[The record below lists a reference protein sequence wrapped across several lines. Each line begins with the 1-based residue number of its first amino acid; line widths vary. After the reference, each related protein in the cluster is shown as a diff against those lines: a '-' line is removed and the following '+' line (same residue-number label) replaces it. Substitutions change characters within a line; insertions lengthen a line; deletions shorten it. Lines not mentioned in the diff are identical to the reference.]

1 MVYLQE
7 RLQPESRKKSMSKRI
22 LVTST
27 DLMMI
32 QFLVPH
38 VMNLSEHGFDVEIA
52 CSDVGGRIPEIRE
65 KLKDY
70 VKIIH
75 IVRLVR
81 SPASSQ
87 NIKGYQD
94 MRKVIEKGHYDIIWT
109 NEPVMGVVTRLA
121 ARKARK
127 SGTKVI
133 YMVHGFHFYKGA
145 PKKYWIMFY
154 PIEKFAGYFCDCV
167 VTVNKEDYRRA
178 ERMNL
183 PNVKYIHGIGINT
196 ERLTSGK
203 EQIDIRNEL
212 GLSPNAFLVLSVG
225 ELNENKNQKTIIK
238 AIAQLK
244 DPTIHYIL
252 CGKGNQLEN
261 LKKLALDLG
270 VSKHIHFLGYRTDV
284 VNICSQSDVYV
295 MPSHREGLPVASL
308 EAMYCGLPLV
318 TSNIRGL
325 VDIVKNGESGY
336 LCNPDDSRAF
346 AESIKKLKN
355 VPELRKK
362 MTRRNQKTVIPYCI
376 ENTKKE
382 VISLIY
388 EIERKG

>member
-1 MVYLQE
+1 
-7 RLQPESRKKSMSKRI
+7 MSKRI

-121 ARKARK
+121 ATKARK
-127 SGTKVI
+127 NGTKVI

-145 PKKYWIMFY
+145 PKLNWMVYY
-154 PIEKFAGYFCDCV
+154 PIEKYMSQFCDEI
-167 VTVNKEDYRRA
+167 VTINKEDYRRA
-178 ERMNL
+178 KKMHALSVR
-183 PNVKYIHGIGINT
+183 YIHGIGVDT
-196 ERLTSGK
+196 KRLQKSK
-203 EQIDIRNEL
+203 EQSDIRKEL
-212 GLSPNAFLVLSVG
+212 ELKKDDFLVLSVG
-225 ELNENKNQKTIIK
+225 ELNANKNHKVIIQ
-238 AIAQLK
+238 ALARLN
-244 DPTIHYIL
+244 DSSIHYLI
-252 CGKGNQLEN
+252 CGKGDLLNELQELA
-261 LKKLALDLG
+261 KKNHMDKN
-270 VSKHIHFLGYRTDV
+270 VHFLGYRNDV
-284 VNICSQSDVYV
+284 MDICSQADLFAF
-295 MPSHREGLPVASL
+295 PSYREGLGLAAL
-308 EAMYCGLPLV
+308 EAMYAALPLI
-318 TSNIRGL
+318 TSNIRGP
-325 VDIVKNGESGY
+325 VDFMENGKTGY
-336 LCNPDDSRAF
+336 ICSPDDSGAF
-346 AESIKKLKN
+346 AAAIKKMKKHASLRMQMGENNKRIVNRYCLEN
-355 VPELRKK
+355 V
-362 MTRRNQKTVIPYCI
+362 
-376 ENTKKE
+376 KKE
-382 VISLIY
+382 VL
-388 EIERKG
+388 KLF